1 MNVKAMLTNGFA
13 RNVGAAD
20 RIVRALLALSVPAL
34 YLTGVIG
41 GLAAIILGV
50 LAILI
55 LRTSFT
61 SKCGIYYGLGLS
73 THRDASHPQAPL
85 SGERRG

>member
-1 MNVKAMLTNGFA
+1 MNIKAMLTNGFA
-13 RNVGAAD
+13 RNVGPAD

-34 YLTGVIG
+34 YLSGMIG
-41 GLAAIILGV
+41 GLAAIALSV

-61 SKCGIYYGLGLS
+61 GKCGIYYGLGLS
-73 THRDASHPQAPL
+73 TYHDASQPQPSM

>member
-13 RNVGAAD
+13 RNVGAID
-20 RIVRALLALSVPAL
+20 RIVRALFALSVPAL
-34 YLTGVIG
+34 YLTGMIG
-41 GLAAIILGV
+41 GFAARVLGV

-61 SKCGIYYGLGLS
+61 GKCGIYYSLGLS
-73 THRDASHPQAPL
+73 TYRDAAHPQAPM